1 MESESRVKPLG
12 INIDNRLSF
21 DKLWLLINAQSL
33 KVILETQ
40 STFTCSKLI
49 TETLEQSVK

>member
-21 DKLWLLINAQSL
+21 DKLWLLINAHIESL

-40 STFTCSKLI
+40 STFACSKLI
-49 TETLEQSVK
+49 TETVE